1 MLITFISCQAKFKST
16 AELKIED
23 LCEDILNLDLNDENR
38 NRDIQTHTIEIESA
52 SRTSWVL
59 RTKLLPD
66 STKDDQ
72 DNSWRLFTS
81 EDMVQGYKAL
91 KRRKK
96 ARIVKNHADFQFTE
110 TLGEATMSSVR
121 GTTVSRNMNCVS
133 VVVDARFERKVYGL
147 IYNMHSYSIA
157 EEHQVNSPS
166 AGIIH
171 KFNELANRHVN
182 SPSTGILDNSGL
194 LGSAAVDMD
203 IPSATPK
210 STITSPRETTPF
222 ADITNMV
229 QRNTSHTRDDRVKGK
244 GKNAEMGSNNGSEQG
259 KGKSVNWEDATQ
271 KECSRNLFEE
281 EFSTNPSSN
290 SVLYDEDLEE
300 TRYEAQILSDDSETD
315 LESSHEVDYGD
326 ELFDDESEVG
336 NDTGL

>member
-1 MLITFISCQAKFKST
+1 MSIFPLICKNATVLSWLATLAT
-16 AELKIED
+16 AVYGP
-23 LCEDILNLDLNDENR
+23 CTY
-38 NRDIQTHTIEIESA
+38 RDIQTHTIESA

-59 RTKLLPD
+59 RTKLLGD
-66 STKDDQ
+66 STQDDQ

-96 ARIVKNHADFQFTE
+96 ARIVKNNADFQFTE

-121 GTTVSRNMNCVS
+121 GTT
-133 VVVDARFERKVYGL
+133 
-147 IYNMHSYSIA
+147 
-157 EEHQVNSPS
+157 
-166 AGIIH
+166 
-171 KFNELANRHVN
+171 NRHVN

-210 STITSPRETTPF
+210 STITSLRETWRSDSCNSKFQRHDRSSRTPF

-229 QRNTSHTRDDRVKGK
+229 QRNTSHTKCDRVKGK
-244 GKNAEMGSNNGSEQG
+244 GKNAEMRSNNGIDQG
-259 KGKSVNWEDATQ
+259 KGKSVKWEDATK

-290 SVLYDEDLEE
+290 TVLYDEDLEE

-326 ELFDDESEVG
+326 ELFDDESEVE